1 MLNFQK
7 DLTLE
12 IKQNVKTAFLLEC
25 KKLESAVNLIP
36 FGNKYTIE
44 NIVKNIIYLGLVD
57 RIKFLD
63 ENEKKGDN
71 K

>member
-1 MLNFQK
+1 M
-7 DLTLE
+7 
-12 IKQNVKTAFLLEC
+12 EC

-36 FGNKYTIE
+36 FDNKITIE

-63 ENEKKGDN
+63 EPITKGDN